1 MSKNDDEPRVG
12 DDEFVPLTRDPA
24 MARVLR
30 KQLEVLA
37 DGKGGQVLAEMA
49 REVLSGRIGLR
60 EAVQVGAYEEELVRN
75 VGTFQQKWD
84 EMSAEERAHAEKE
97 GTKFLEEQRAEIE
110 QERRERGRETQAKSR
125 HSAGTFS
132 AY

>member
-1 MSKNDDEPRVG
+1 MSSNDSEPRVG

-24 MARVLR
+24 MARMLR

-37 DGKGGQVLAEMA
+37 DGKGGEVLAEMA

-75 VGTFQQKWD
+75 VGSFQQKWD

-97 GTKFLEEQRAEIE
+97 GTRFLQEQRAEIE
-110 QERRERGRETQAKSR
+110 QERRGREAQAKSR
-125 HSAGTFS
+125 HSAGAFS

>member
-1 MSKNDDEPRVG
+1 MSSNDSEPRVG

-24 MARVLR
+24 MARMLR

-37 DGKGGQVLAEMA
+37 DGKGGEVLAEMA

-75 VGTFQQKWD
+75 VGSFQQKWD

-97 GTKFLEEQRAEIE
+97 GARFLQEQRAEIE
-110 QERRERGRETQAKSR
+110 QERRERGREAQAKSR
-125 HSAGTFS
+125 HSAGAFS